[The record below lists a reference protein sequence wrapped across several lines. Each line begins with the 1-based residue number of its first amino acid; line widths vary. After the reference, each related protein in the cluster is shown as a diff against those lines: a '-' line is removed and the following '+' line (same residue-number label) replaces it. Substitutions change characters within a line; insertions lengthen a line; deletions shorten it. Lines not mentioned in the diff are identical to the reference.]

1 MKFGHDL
8 VKVIGVSD
16 PEWAPFFIQYKLLKK
31 YIKRI
36 RRDENAQGPSSALC
50 DDDSEG
56 RAEHRVQLEA
66 MTKSAP
72 EVSFFKTLRV
82 ELKKSSHFFKSAQ
95 QVLEIR
101 RERISEALK
110 QLRAASVVP
119 EGTKATLV
127 EDADGKALS
136 ACVTYYRDLLLLENY
151 AIINYC
157 GFSKILKKHDKQTG
171 FKTRTQF
178 MRVCVAPQPFTHY
191 PRLLEMIKEAEELYA
206 EIRSLTTQR
215 ACDGDDRCDAVTD
228 GEITAVRERFLG
240 SRRENIRTDE
250 TDFIDAILNLRSEV
264 RRGPAQE
271 CRVPPAR
278 DASSLGRR
286 RRGVDASPSRSGRCR
301 LGRKNPRS
309 GGRHRGRPTRR
320 GARDA
325 RGLRARHEAPQGRGG
340 VLTPPR
346 TRAMNMLYNCIC

>member
-250 TDFIDAILNLRSEV
+250 TDFIDAILNLRSEAV
-264 RRGPAQE
+264 RIREAEDDTADDQLDEEPATHAACERGTK
-271 CRVPPAR
+271 
-278 DASSLGRR
+278 
-286 RRGVDASPSRSGRCR
+286 R
-301 LGRKNPRS
+301 LK
-309 GGRHRGRPTRR
+309 
-320 GARDA
+320 AA
-325 RGLRARHEAPQGRGG
+325 A
-340 VLTPPR
+340 V
-346 TRAMNMLYNCIC
+346 C